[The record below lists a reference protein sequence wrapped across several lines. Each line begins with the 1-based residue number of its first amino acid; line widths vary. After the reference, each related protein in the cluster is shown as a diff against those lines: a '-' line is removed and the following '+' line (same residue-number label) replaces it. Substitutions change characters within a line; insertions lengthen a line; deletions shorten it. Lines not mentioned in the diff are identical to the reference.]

1 MVVNLVRILFKNS
14 SSCRTRLDWTDVA
27 ASQLN
32 TSNYERF
39 CYHFPRAAVG
49 RERFCKLETQTKPG
63 PISTDTLH
71 KQREVC
77 GLQLAHHLEQ
87 VEAQVVH
94 SAAILVLNDLAGYT
108 SKDVEESLD
117 TETGDEATC

>member
-1 MVVNLVRILFKNS
+1 MRKILQAEDTNQTS
-14 SSCRTRLDWTDVA
+14 S
-27 ASQLN
+27 
-32 TSNYERF
+32 
-39 CYHFPRAAVG
+39 
-49 RERFCKLETQTKPG
+49 
-63 PISTDTLH
+63 ISTDTLH

-77 GLQLAHHLEQ
+77 GLQLAHHLER

-94 SAAILVLNDLAGYT
+94 SAAILVLNFLAGYT